1 MCGCECTTS
10 ITSTTALCVGVCASG
25 KVLTVNG
32 SFSHPTPVPCE
43 PGNYYNGSVC
53 LECPDGKYQ
62 DLAGQTQCKDCE
74 NGAQFT
80 SQPRLS
86 SGQCV
91 GKCAIEKVGVV
102 DCSGAY
108 TVGFS
113 VLPRNKTHKLC
124 RFFHILQVLMSC
136 LWQSLHECFQFC
148 SNL

>member
-1 MCGCECTTS
+1 MAAFPTHFQCCVSQATTS
-10 ITSTTALCVGVCASG
+10 STSTTALCVGVSANG

-32 SFSHPTPVPCE
+32 SFSHPSPVPCE

-80 SQPRLS
+80 NQPRLS

-91 GKCAIEKVGVV
+91 GKCAYEKVGVELTQWV
-102 DCSGAY
+102 LVYYREIRHKNCA
-108 TVGFS
+108 GFS
-113 VLPRNKTHKLC
+113 ISHK
-124 RFFHILQVLMSC
+124 S
-136 LWQSLHECFQFC
+136 
-148 SNL
+148 